1 MRITEQAYR
10 ILNIYTRLVQ
20 RQTVNKSD
28 LAERFDVNKRTIQR
42 DIDNLRNYLF
52 ENGSW
57 QTQILYDAKAESYYL
72 NRPDLINPKNFR
84 HYPKISVTFEM
95 TLEVF
100 DKLRPYYTS
109 ELIQHKAE
117 DVVLVRMRI
126 PEPNALSLVFIYH
139 SRIRVIEP
147 ASLLQKVVDAM
158 LEMQKTYL
166 NQEIKTNSG
175 GTT

>member
-1 MRITEQAYR
+1 
-10 ILNIYTRLVQ
+10 
-20 RQTVNKSD
+20 
-28 LAERFDVNKRTIQR
+28 
-42 DIDNLRNYLF
+42 
-52 ENGSW
+52 
-57 QTQILYDAKAESYYL
+57 
-72 NRPDLINPKNFR
+72 
-84 HYPKISVTFEM
+84 M

-109 ELIQHKAE
+109 ELLQQEAD
-117 DVVLVRMRI
+117 DVVLVRMQI

-147 ASLLQKVVDAM
+147 ASLLHKVIDAM